1 MTTKTTEYRLRNWN
15 QYNRSLVRRGSLTLW
30 IEEGIEEK
38 WLHPDQQSK
47 KSSRRGARPLYSDF
61 AITVCRSL
69 GILMRLPLR
78 QSMGLVGSLL
88 ALAKLDLPVPDYST
102 LSRRSRALAVDL
114 CVAGSAG
121 ADRPERPRH
130 VVIDSTGLK
139 VYGEGEWKV
148 RQHGVGKRRTW
159 RKLHL
164 SVDAETGEILACQMT
179 EGDAADGP
187 LLPHLVQ
194 ESQAVGGTVASARA
208 DGAYDSWEN
217 DAYLA
222 AQGIEALIPP
232 KKGSVIRKRKKAGVA
247 PLPRDERLR
256 AIRALGGG
264 NFEYGRRRWAKASGY
279 SRRSLVETAM
289 MRQKVILGSGL
300 RSRLEEAQRCECLL
314 RCRVLNVLTGLG
326 MPDSYALVPGNS
338 TG

>member
-1 MTTKTTEYRLRNWN
+1 VTTKQTDYRLRNWS
-15 QYNRSLVRRGSLTLW
+15 QYNRSLIQRGSLTLW
-30 IEEGIEEK
+30 IEEGIQDK
-38 WLHPDQQSK
+38 WLCRDTTGK
-47 KSSRRGARPLYSDF
+47 RGASPTYTDL
-61 AITVCRSL
+61 AITTCRSL
-69 GILMRLPLR
+69 GLVLKLPLR
-78 QSMGLVGSLL
+78 QSIGLVRSLF
-88 ALAKLDLPVPDYST
+88 ARAGIALPVPDYST
-102 LSRRSRALAVDL
+102 LSRRSRTLAIEL
-114 CVAGSAG
+114 GVARSASS
-121 ADRPERPRH
+121 ASSARPRH
-130 VVIDSTGLK
+130 LVLDSTGLK

-164 SVDAETGEILACQMT
+164 SVDADTGEILAALMT

-187 LLPHLVQ
+187 LLPTLV
-194 ESQAVGGTVASARA
+194 ERSQRVGGPVASARA
-208 DGAYDSWEN
+208 DGAYDSWDN
-217 DAYLA
+217 DAFLA
-222 AQGIEALIPP
+222 AQGIVALIPP
-232 KKGSVIRKRKKAGVA
+232 KKGSVIRKRKQAGVA

-289 MRQKVILGSGL
+289 MRQKVILGGGL
-300 RSRLEEAQRCECLL
+300 RSRREETQRSECLL

-326 MPDSYALVPGNS
+326 MPDSYAWLPGTL

>member
-1 MTTKTTEYRLRNWN
+1 VTTKTTDYRLRNWS
-15 QYNRSLVRRGSLTLW
+15 QYNRSLVNRGSLTLW
-30 IEEGIEEK
+30 IEEGIQDK
-38 WLHPDQQSK
+38 WLHEG
-47 KSSRRGARPLYSDF
+47 KSGRRGASPTYSDF

-69 GILMRLPLR
+69 GIVLRLPLR
-78 QSMGLVGSLL
+78 QSIGLVGSLFT
-88 ALAKLDLPVPDYST
+88 LAKLDLPVPDYST
-102 LSRRSRALAVDL
+102 LSRRSRTLAVALAVRPP
-114 CVAGSAG
+114 
-121 ADRPERPRH
+121 RPEAPPRH
-130 VVIDSTGLK
+130 LVLDSTGLK

-164 SVDAETGEILACQMT
+164 SVDADTGEILAALMS

-187 LLPHLVQ
+187 LLPPLV
-194 ESQAVGGTVASARA
+194 EASQTVGGKVASARA

-217 DAYLA
+217 DAFLA
-222 AQGIEALIPP
+222 GQGIVALIPP
-232 KKGSVIRKRKKAGVA
+232 KKGSVIRQRKQAGVT

-264 NFEYGRRRWAKASGY
+264 NFEYGRRRWARVSGY

-289 MRQKVILGSGL
+289 MRQKVILGAGL
-300 RSRLEEAQRCECLL
+300 RSRREDTQHGECLL

-326 MPDSYALVPGNS
+326 MPDSYPVSYALLPGNS

>member
-1 MTTKTTEYRLRNWN
+1 VTKQKTAYRLRNWN
-15 QYNRSLVRRGSLTLW
+15 QYNRSLIHRGSLTLW
-30 IEEGIEEK
+30 IEEGIQEK
-38 WLHPDQQSK
+38 WLLKDKSGK
-47 KSSRRGARPLYSDF
+47 KGASLLYSDF

-69 GILMRLPLR
+69 GIVVRLPLR
-78 QSMGLVGSLL
+78 QSIGLVGSLL

-102 LSRRSRALAVDL
+102 LSRRSRTLAIDL
-114 CVAGSAG
+114 CVARSASS
-121 ADRPERPRH
+121 ERSRH
-130 VVIDSTGLK
+130 LVIDSTGLK

-164 SVDAETGEILACQMT
+164 SVDADTGEILAAEMT
-179 EGDAADGP
+179 VGDAADGP
-187 LLPHLVQ
+187 LLPALVR
-194 ESQAVGGTVASARA
+194 ESARVGGKLASARA

-217 DAYLA
+217 DAFLA
-222 AQGIEALIPP
+222 QQGIAALIPP
-232 KKGSVIRKRKKAGVA
+232 KKGSVIRQRKRAGVV

-289 MRQKVILGSGL
+289 MRQKVILGAAL
-300 RSRLEEAQRCECLL
+300 RSRLEASQRCECLL
-314 RCRVLNVLTGLG
+314 RCQVLNVLTSLG
-326 MPDSYALVPGNS
+326 MPDSSPSYALLPGNS

>member
-1 MTTKTTEYRLRNWN
+1 VTKQRTGYRLRNWN
-15 QYNRSLVRRGSLTLW
+15 QYNRSLVQRGSLTLW
-30 IEEGIEEK
+30 IEEGIQDK
-38 WLHPDQQSK
+38 WLQKDKSGK
-47 KSSRRGARPLYSDF
+47 KGASPLYSDL

-69 GILMRLPLR
+69 GIVMRLPLR
-78 QSMGLVGSLL
+78 QSIGLVGSLL
-88 ALAKLDLPVPDYST
+88 ALAKIDLPVPDYST
-102 LSRRSRALAVDL
+102 LSRRSRTLTIDL
-114 CVAGSAG
+114 GVARS
-121 ADRPERPRH
+121 DRPRD
-130 VVIDSTGLK
+130 VVLDSTGLK

-164 SVDAETGEILACQMT
+164 SVDADTGQILAAAMT

-187 LLPHLVQ
+187 LLPALVA
-194 ESQAVGGTVASARA
+194 ESQAVGGEVASARA

-217 DAYLA
+217 DTFLSAR
-222 AQGIEALIPP
+222 GIAALIPP
-232 KKGSVIRKRKKAGVA
+232 KRGSVIRQRKRAGVA

-279 SRRSLVETAM
+279 SRRSLVEAAM
-289 MRQKVILGSGL
+289 MRQKTILGSAL
-300 RSRLEEAQRCECLL
+300 RSRSEESQRCECLL
-314 RCRVLNVLTGLG
+314 RCRVLNQMTALG
-326 MPDSYALVPGNS
+326 MPDSYALPYAFLPGNS

>member
-1 MTTKTTEYRLRNWN
+1 MKKQRTEYRLRNWS
-15 QYNRSLVRRGSLTLW
+15 QYNRSLVNRGSLTLW
-30 IEEGIEEK
+30 IEEGIEAK
-38 WLHPDQQSK
+38 WLPAEATGK
-47 KSSRRGARPLYSDF
+47 RGASPTYTDL
-61 AITVCRSL
+61 AITCCRSIGL
-69 GILMRLPLR
+69 VLKLPLR
-78 QSMGLVGSLL
+78 QSIGLVRSLFER
-88 ALAKLDLPVPDYST
+88 AGIALPVPDYST
-102 LSRRSRALAVDL
+102 LSRRSRTLAIDL
-114 CVAGSAG
+114 GVPRSEHSAG
-121 ADRPERPRH
+121 PRH
-130 VVIDSTGLK
+130 LVIDSTGLK

-164 SVDAETGEILACQMT
+164 SVDADTGQILACQMT

-187 LLPHLVQ
+187 LLPSLVEQ
-194 ESQAVGGTVASARA
+194 SREVGGDNVATASG

-217 DAYLA
+217 DAILA
-222 AQGIEALIPP
+222 KQGIEALIPP
-232 KKGSVIRKRKKAGVA
+232 KKGSVIRQRKQAGVA

-289 MRQKVILGSGL
+289 MRQKVILGSSL
-300 RSRLEEAQRCECLL
+300 RSRLAASQQCECLL
-314 RCRVLNVLTGLG
+314 RCRVLNVLTSLG
-326 MPDSYALVPGNS
+326 MPDSYALLPGNS